1 MAPDNDADTPVAS
14 SPASGGANGSSAG
27 DGAGPVDSDDHFAFG
42 LLDADGAQAEAPIG
56 AADDLIFDFTEG
68 DDFDEAPPVPALPR
82 TSGVPTMGPPIAP
95 PPGPM
100 AARRRARLQARK
112 VRRIVRHVEPWS
124 VLKISLIFYFCLW
137 LILLLAGVLLW
148 SVAVSSGIVENVEN
162 FIIELFALEEFAFN
176 AGQIFRGYALIGLV
190 MVFAATAFNVLLC
203 VLFNLISDLTGGLR
217 VTVVEEETA
226 RFRPRR
232 ATPQARTGRSRG

>member
-1 MAPDNDADTPVAS
+1 MALDNDADTSVAS

-27 DGAGPVDSDDHFAFG
+27 DGAGPDP
-42 LLDADGAQAEAPIG
+42 DAAGFMPPDTDEEFEATIG
-56 AADDLIFDFTEG
+56 ADDDLIFDFAEG
-68 DDFDEAPPVPALPR
+68 DDFAEAPPVPAVPQ
-82 TSGVPTMGPPIAP
+82 TSGVPTMGPAIAP

-162 FIIELFALEEFAFN
+162 FIIELFALEEFTFD

-217 VTVVEEETA
+217 VTVIEEESA

-232 ATPQARTGRSRG
+232 GAPPARAGRARG